1 MPQLWDSWV
10 AVYVAA
16 EFSNQGWFSFFNI
29 LHDFLGLKGG
39 FQMAK
44 YANLQNTIIGKV
56 ETFDVQSMIN
66 KALIGILISKEII
79 TKEEVLV
86 ILGNINRQQEIY
98 FEQKNSK
105 S

>member
-1 MPQLWDSWV
+1 M
-10 AVYVAA
+10 A
-16 EFSNQGWFSFFNI
+16 EFV
-29 LHDFLGLKGG
+29 D
-39 FQMAK
+39 
-44 YANLQNTIIGKV
+44 LQNTLIGKA

-79 TKEEVLV
+79 TEEEMLI

-98 FEQKNSK
+98 LEKQNPS